1 MQASGGDKPNQGD
14 KKKKESIVDL
24 GKYLDKPI
32 RVKFQGG
39 REGKHFNVCNFDHF
53 NVNSFHSRTQQREY

>member
-1 MQASGGDKPNQGD
+1 MAPPDEYA

-24 GKYLDKPI
+24 ARFIDKPV

-39 REGKHFNVCNFDHF
+39 REGKRWTSSSLC
-53 NVNSFHSRTQQREY
+53 